1 MSTETKSA
9 PASLGFDDAFEGM
22 DINAW
27 TPDKPKNDLKPK
39 PDTKQVKKVAE
50 KIGFTSREPAPA
62 KEPEGQIN
70 IRAKQRVL
78 DDFRALSDS
87 QTPVSWPL
95 GYTLERA
102 LAALKRELTSEG

>member
-1 MSTETKSA
+1 MSTDTKTA
-9 PASLGFDDAFEGM
+9 PESLGFDDAFEDM
-22 DINAW
+22 DISAW
-27 TPDKPKNDLKPK
+27 TPDKPKNDPKPK
-39 PDTKQVKKVAE
+39 PNTKQVKKVAE

-78 DDFRALSDS
+78 DDFRAFSES
-87 QTPVSWPL
+87 QKPVSWPL

-102 LAALKRELTSEG
+102 LEALKREMKAEG